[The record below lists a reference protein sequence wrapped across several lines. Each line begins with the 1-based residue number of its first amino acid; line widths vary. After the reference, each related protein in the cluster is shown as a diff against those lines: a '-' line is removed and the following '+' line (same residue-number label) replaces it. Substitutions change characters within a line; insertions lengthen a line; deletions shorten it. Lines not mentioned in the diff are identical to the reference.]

1 MKLNMDNWKADLRL
15 IDLGLTPADRKA
27 IDGILQEIGGYRESV
42 DSITACFH
50 FVEDAAGPLSLIID
64 IDAVPADDQL
74 LHRIN
79 KLNPYCSVLILST
92 RSFHPELKESLR
104 RNIFAVI
111 NKSSTHNELH
121 TCLQALLESSQIP
134 GYTGKRRD
142 E

>member
-1 MKLNMDNWKADLRL
+1 VENA
-15 IDLGLTPADRKA
+15 
-27 IDGILQEIGGYRESV
+27 
-42 DSITACFH
+42 AC
-50 FVEDAAGPLSLIID
+50 PLSLIID
-64 IDAVPADDQL
+64 IDAVPVDDQL

-79 KLNPYCSVLILST
+79 KLNPYCRVLILST

-134 GYTGKRRD
+134 GYTGKNRD
-142 E
+142 K